1 MNNQNVEKLA
11 IAAKDGDRN
20 ALERLVELIQ
30 DRVYGLALR
39 MLWHPEDAKDATQE
53 ILIRVVTRL
62 SSFRGE
68 SAFTTW
74 LYRVASNYLID
85 VKRSRIEVHE
95 TTFEQFSKGLEI
107 GLGPETPPS
116 QERNLLAEEIK
127 IGCTLAMLLCLSREV
142 RLAFILGDILKI
154 DSQECQEIL
163 GISAAAYRQ
172 RISRARKALLS
183 FTRAH
188 CGIVDRA
195 NPCLCT
201 KQIENAK
208 KAGYP
213 NLDNLNFVSVGG
225 LAVSFEHMLET
236 INALEGAQRTTMI
249 YHDHPDFAANIDP
262 REILGSLVD

>member
-1 MNNQNVEKLA
+1 MSNPNVEELA
-11 IAAKDGDRN
+11 AAAKDGDRT
-20 ALERLVELIQ
+20 ALENLVEQIQ

-39 MLWHPEDAKDATQE
+39 MLWHPEDARDATQE
-53 ILIRVVTRL
+53 ILIRVITRL

-85 VKRSRIEVHE
+85 VKRSRIEAHQA
-95 TTFEQFSKGLEI
+95 TFEQFSKGLAM
-107 GLGPETPPS
+107 GLGPETPAS

-127 IGCTLAMLLCLSREV
+127 IGCTLAMLLCLSRDV
-142 RLAFILGDILKI
+142 RITFILGDILKI

-163 GISAAAYRQ
+163 DISADAFRQ

-183 FTRAH
+183 FTKAH

-208 KAGYP
+208 KTGYATP
-213 NLDNLNFVSVGG
+213 ENLNFVSISGV
-225 LAVSFEHMLET
+225 AVPFEDMLEA
-236 INALEGAQRTTMI
+236 IDILEEAERPVAV
-249 YHDHPDFAANIDP
+249 YRDHPDFAANIDP
-262 REILGSLVD
+262 HEILGSLMQ